1 MEYMY
6 PSYFYDFQCEA
17 SACKDT
23 CCAAWEIMIDPVSLK
38 KYKKYPGSFGS
49 RLKNCINWKRKS
61 FEQCEGRCAFLN
73 EENLCDI
80 YTEAGK
86 EMLCKTCTRYP
97 RHYEEY
103 ENLREISLSLSCPAA
118 ARLILGTDK
127 PMTFDGS
134 FRKTPEEEYE
144 EFDFFLFT
152 KLEEIRDY
160 LYEVV
165 QNRELDIR
173 HRMALALASTHDLQS
188 RITRSMLY
196 EVDDLL
202 EKYQKPAF
210 AEKAMKRFD
219 KHYGMIE
226 SRRQVMRAMMHRLH
240 RLEVM
245 RPQWTEFLHK
255 QEHRLY
261 GELSPETYGEVCRE
275 FDGYMKEREYEYE
288 QLLMYFLFTYF
299 CGAVYDEN
307 AFGKVKFAVVCT
319 LLIRELGMGLWL
331 EKDKTFTLEDQI
343 DVAHCLS
350 REIEHSDPNLNLL
363 DEMMEEEEL
372 FTLERLLSGIL
383 GEMEETREPVCEQLE
398 EEKKEEDTEV

>member
-1 MEYMY
+1 MEYTY
-6 PSYFYDFQCEA
+6 PSYFYDFHCEA

-38 KYKKYPGSFGS
+38 KYKKYPKPFGS

-61 FEQCEGRCAFLN
+61 FEQYEGRCAFLN

-103 ENLREISLSLSCPAA
+103 ENLREVSLSLSCPAA
-118 ARLILGTDK
+118 ARLILGTDT
-127 PMTFDGS
+127 PMTFEGS

-173 HRMALALASTHDLQS
+173 HRMALILAATHDLQS

-196 EVDDLL
+196 EVDGLL
-202 EKYQKPAF
+202 EKYQESEF
-210 AEKAMKRFD
+210 LEKAQKRFARQ
-219 KHYGMIE
+219 YGNIE
-226 SRRQVMRAMMHRLH
+226 NRRQVMRDLMRRLY

-245 RPQWTEFLHK
+245 RPQWTEFVHQ
-255 QEHRLY
+255 QEQKLY
-261 GELSPETYGEVCRE
+261 VQLSTAEYELLCQE
-275 FDGYMKEREYEYE
+275 FDIYMKERSYEYE

-307 AFGKVKFAVVCT
+307 AFGKVKFAVFCT
-319 LLIRELGMGLWL
+319 LLIRELGMGLWM
-331 EKDKTFTLEDQI
+331 EHGKMFTLDDQI

-363 DEMMEEEEL
+363 DEMMEEEEV
-372 FTLERLLSGIL
+372 FTLERLLAGIL
-383 GEMEETREPVCEQLE
+383 GDMKESQESICEQVEET
-398 EEKKEEDTEV
+398 KEEDTEV

>member
-1 MEYMY
+1 MEYTY

-38 KYKKYPGSFGS
+38 KYKKYPGFFGS

-173 HRMALALASTHDLQS
+173 HRMALVLASTHDLQS

-210 AEKAMKRFD
+210 AEKAMKRFV

-261 GELSPETYGEVCRE
+261 GELSPET
-275 FDGYMKEREYEYE
+275 
-288 QLLMYFLFTYF
+288 
-299 CGAVYDEN
+299 
-307 AFGKVKFAVVCT
+307 
-319 LLIRELGMGLWL
+319 
-331 EKDKTFTLEDQI
+331 
-343 DVAHCLS
+343 
-350 REIEHSDPNLNLL
+350 
-363 DEMMEEEEL
+363 
-372 FTLERLLSGIL
+372 
-383 GEMEETREPVCEQLE
+383 
-398 EEKKEEDTEV
+398 

>member
-1 MEYMY
+1 MN
-6 PSYFYDFQCEA
+6 SV
-17 SACKDT
+17 K
-23 CCAAWEIMIDPVSLK
+23 
-38 KYKKYPGSFGS
+38 
-49 RLKNCINWKRKS
+49 
-61 FEQCEGRCAFLN
+61 GRCAFLN

-173 HRMALALASTHDLQS
+173 HRMALVLASTHDLQS

-210 AEKAMKRFD
+210 AEK
-219 KHYGMIE
+219 
-226 SRRQVMRAMMHRLH
+226 Q
-240 RLEVM
+240 
-245 RPQWTEFLHK
+245 
-255 QEHRLY
+255 
-261 GELSPETYGEVCRE
+261 
-275 FDGYMKEREYEYE
+275 
-288 QLLMYFLFTYF
+288 
-299 CGAVYDEN
+299 
-307 AFGKVKFAVVCT
+307 
-319 LLIRELGMGLWL
+319 
-331 EKDKTFTLEDQI
+331 
-343 DVAHCLS
+343 
-350 REIEHSDPNLNLL
+350 
-363 DEMMEEEEL
+363 
-372 FTLERLLSGIL
+372 
-383 GEMEETREPVCEQLE
+383 
-398 EEKKEEDTEV
+398 

>member
-1 MEYMY
+1 MEYTY
-6 PSYFYDFQCEA
+6 PSYFYDFHCEA

-38 KYKKYPGSFGS
+38 KYKKYPKPFGS

-61 FEQCEGRCAFLN
+61 FEQYEGRCAFLN

-103 ENLREISLSLSCPAA
+103 ENLREVSLSLSCPAA
-118 ARLILGTDK
+118 ARLILGTDT
-127 PMTFDGS
+127 PMTFEGS

-173 HRMALALASTHDLQS
+173 HRMALILAATHDLQS

-196 EVDDLL
+196 EVEGLL
-202 EKYQKPAF
+202 EKYQESEF
-210 AEKAMKRFD
+210 LEKAQKRFARQ
-219 KHYGMIE
+219 YGNIE
-226 SRRQVMRAMMHRLH
+226 NRRQVMRDLMRRLY

-245 RPQWTEFLHK
+245 RPQWTEFVHQ
-255 QEHRLY
+255 QEQKLY
-261 GELSPETYGEVCRE
+261 VQLSTAEYELLCQE
-275 FDGYMKEREYEYE
+275 FDIYMKERSYEYE

-307 AFGKVKFAVVCT
+307 AFGKVKFAVFCT
-319 LLIRELGMGLWL
+319 LLIRELGMGLWM
-331 EKDKTFTLEDQI
+331 EHGKMFTLDDQI

-363 DEMMEEEEL
+363 DEMMDEEEV
-372 FTLERLLSGIL
+372 FTLERLLAGIL
-383 GEMEETREPVCEQLE
+383 GDMKESQESICEQVEET
-398 EEKKEEDTEV
+398 KEEDTEV